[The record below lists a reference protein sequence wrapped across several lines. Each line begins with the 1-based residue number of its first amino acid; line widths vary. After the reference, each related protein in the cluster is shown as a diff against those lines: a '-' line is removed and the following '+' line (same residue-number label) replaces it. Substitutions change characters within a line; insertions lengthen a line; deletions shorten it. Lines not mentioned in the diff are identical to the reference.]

1 MSRGAFAG
9 RIGLYRFFQRDLAAF
24 FAIALRLA
32 ALRDLALAARPF
44 LPPIMPKGYSVGTSL
59 VKWLFQRSA
68 VHVLTD
74 GTFHDLTRNLHKI
87 ALLA

>member
-1 MSRGAFAG
+1 
-9 RIGLYRFFQRDLAAF
+9 
-24 FAIALRLA
+24 
-32 ALRDLALAARPF
+32 
-44 LPPIMPKGYSVGTSL
+44 MPKGYSVGISL
-59 VKWLFQRSA
+59 VNWLFQRSA